1 MDSEEA
7 SLQTE
12 KEQLVQEISSVL
24 ADVVT
29 NMKTLNRNMD
39 HLIEVGHELETV
51 ADVWAEF
58 EDSMKASA

>member
-1 MDSEEA
+1 MEAEEA

-12 KEQLVQEISSVL
+12 KEQLVQEITSVL

-39 HLIEVGHELETV
+39 HLIEVGRELETV

-58 EDSMKASA
+58 DDSMKAAT